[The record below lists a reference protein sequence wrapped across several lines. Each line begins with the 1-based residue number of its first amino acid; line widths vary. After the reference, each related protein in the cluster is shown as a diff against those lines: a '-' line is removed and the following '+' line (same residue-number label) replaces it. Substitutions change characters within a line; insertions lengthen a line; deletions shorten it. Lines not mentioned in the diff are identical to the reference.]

1 MLAGTDAKDENAVMV
16 TQKSPPA
23 CLLVVKHFKEDATA
37 SESLSQG
44 GMMGLFDYE
53 AVQR

>member
-1 MLAGTDAKDENAVMV
+1 MLAGTDAKDENALMV

-23 CLLVVKHFKEDATA
+23 CLLVVKHFKEA

-44 GMMGLFDYE
+44 GIMGLFDYE